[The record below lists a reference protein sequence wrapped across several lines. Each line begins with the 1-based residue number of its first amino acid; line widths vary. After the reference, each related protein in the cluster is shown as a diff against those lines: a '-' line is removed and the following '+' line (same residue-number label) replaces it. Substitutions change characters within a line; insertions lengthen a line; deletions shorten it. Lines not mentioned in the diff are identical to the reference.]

1 MTKVKIPEKWMPAHC
16 EYQSLVER
24 ADEDDREHVCET
36 FIVQLIE
43 ELAALTAR
51 AEAAEI
57 DWEENN
63 ALAAAKV
70 CLEAENANLTARAE
84 AAEQELAMVDEAL
97 ARRPAVADA
106 PNRYTAI
113 SAAFNMASRTD
124 KAEAME
130 KHWKFHYEKQEA
142 ENATL
147 RTQLQQAKDGWDSAI
162 ADLREASGICKQA
175 EQDRD
180 EAHSMVREAARIR
193 EQDLVICENMIGR
206 KDDEIRGLEKELKL
220 RRAAQKATNQ

>member
-1 MTKVKIPEKWMPAHC
+1 MGDAKIPAKWNTRYELAKAQLALLPPRDEEDAERLALRQQC
-16 EYQSLVER
+16 EEVI
-24 ADEDDREHVCET
+24 A
-36 FIVQLIE
+36 LIE
-43 ELAALTAR
+43 ENAALTAR

-70 CLEAENANLTARAE
+70 CL
-84 AAEQELAMVDEAL
+84 
-97 ARRPAVADA
+97 
-106 PNRYTAI
+106 
-113 SAAFNMASRTD
+113 
-124 KAEAME
+124 
-130 KHWKFHYEKQEA
+130 EA

-180 EAHSMVREAARIR
+180 EFE
-193 EQDLVICENMIGR
+193 R
-206 KDDEIRGLEKELKL
+206 KGKELCQSYGTSLIAIHDLQQERDKWKAL
-220 RRAAQKATNQ
+220 AMSNEKGFRKALLQRDTLRAAANVGTWVCGKCGYGPAEHGLVDHPAYRCIYEPVLITQRAEMNAEEK